1 MTKLGEIMRNFKEWL
16 LNLDKKYKFSEKS
29 KAIVTDTAKA
39 VTGSTD
45 SAIGVLKKFPQ
56 EVDFKKSMLE
66 FVNSVGDVSK
76 NITGKKFV
84 EAAESLLDQQMRYN
98 NILAT
103 RLAEALEDIEILK
116 TRIIQLENK
125 V

>member
-1 MTKLGEIMRNFKEWL
+1 MRNFKEWL
-16 LNLDKKYKFSEKS
+16 LNLDKKYQFSEKS
-29 KAIVTDTAKA
+29 KTIVTDTAKA
-39 VTGSTD
+39 VTGTTD
-45 SAIGVLKKFPQ
+45 SAIGILKKFPQ
-56 EVDFKKSMLE
+56 DVDFKKSMLE

-116 TRIIQLENK
+116 TRITQLENK